1 MVRFLLVLSILLFF
15 TVPGRSQDEN
25 LSFSEALAKH
35 LSKYDSKA
43 SKAYR
48 ADNVAR
54 AEFLFDSLVKYC
66 LKGSYLDNFVVRDLN
81 KKQIRLD
88 GFIKPVY
95 LVTNASW
102 LVPTEGEI
110 PALNKLADQYEEQIE
125 FVVLFWDTYSTT
137 RQLSKRYHKSVKVL
151 YVDELSNQSNYVI
164 RNMKH
169 ALGFPTAFLLN
180 PNKKII
186 DIRRNVSH
194 PYGVAYERSYDLNH
208 KAFSEGISLLL
219 IHDTG
224 ELGQT
229 STKGISP

>member
-1 MVRFLLVLSILLFF
+1 MVRFLLVLNILFF
-15 TVPGRSQDEN
+15 TVSGKAQDEN
-25 LSFSEALAKH
+25 LSFSEALSIH

-43 SKAYR
+43 QKAYR
-48 ADNVAR
+48 ADDVER

-88 GFIKPVY
+88 GFKKPVY
-95 LVTNASW
+95 LVTKASW
-102 LVPTEGEI
+102 LVPTDGEI
-110 PALNKLADQYEEQIE
+110 PALNGLADQYKEQID
-125 FVVLFWDTYSTT
+125 FVVLFWDNYNSAKE
-137 RQLSKRYHKSVKVL
+137 LSKKYHKSINVL

-180 PNKKII
+180 PQKKII

-194 PYGVAYERSYDLNH
+194 PYGLAYDRSYDLNH

-219 IHDTG
+219 IHDTS
-224 ELGQT
+224 EVSQI